1 MSFTATGVV
10 PTSLNANFFSH
21 ANTSRDEP
29 QDSKRIP
36 DLGTDDD
43 DVFSLDMVTMDM
55 DFEQAYSAYIQ
66 MQQKNALVGI
76 ENLQKLK
83 NQSATPTMHDHHTDF
98 YPMSPKAQSSHPQD
112 SSNLNRN
119 SHSLQSNPCH
129 SNAGGYYDSI
139 PGLPLLLPPNEAVS
153 EGAGLFRDGKTANPV
168 GSSSNDG
175 NIDHF
180 FLNTESDA
188 LEKFLDNMALSSS
201 SNPLD
206 LYQNQSSSGSHGR
219 LMLDMHT
226 MDPVERR
233 VPTQRDIPDY
243 IKKEITDAF
252 RHPPVQSLK
261 SFGSNDGSLA
271 SQQLQQHQHHHQQQQ
286 LHLQKEQNHH
296 FTKDNHLQKP
306 AGTEAIN
313 TQLPTPM
320 DSRQVSNASFGE
332 KRSASVFDEDNE
344 GLQSPPWS
352 PTLGKRRRS
361 LTKPLLLLEQKRLNH
376 LHSEQKR
383 RLLCKQAYERCLRL
397 ITNVDDYKYDLVSAS
412 AATSSKKKSKRKQIN
427 KDGLPNLSKHT
438 ALLKVS
444 GEIIKIRNKNDQLR
458 KLIEQY

>member
-1 MSFTATGVV
+1 MSFTATGIA
-10 PTSLNANFFSH
+10 PTSLYLDVYPSNFEAQKRAPELH
-21 ANTSRDEP
+21 TDEE
-29 QDSKRIP
+29 DAF
-36 DLGTDDD
+36 L
-43 DVFSLDMVTMDM
+43 LDMVTMDM
-55 DFEQAYSAYIQ
+55 DFEQAYAAYTQ
-66 MQQKNALVGI
+66 MQQKDALVGI

-83 NQSATPTMHDHHTDF
+83 SQSQQAHSTSKISHGLTKSVPADSDNSKLPYSSEQQNHHT
-98 YPMSPKAQSSHPQD
+98 
-112 SSNLNRN
+112 
-119 SHSLQSNPCH
+119 LQQNHCH
-129 SNAGGYYDSI
+129 SHVNGYYDSI
-139 PGLPLLLPPNEAVS
+139 PGLPLLLPPNEMVTSAGS
-153 EGAGLFRDGKTANPV
+153 GLFCDGKTANPV
-168 GSSSNDG
+168 AQQTKETS

-188 LEKFLDNMALSSS
+188 LEKFLDNMALSSNN
-201 SNPLD
+201 NPLD
-206 LYQNQSSSGSHGR
+206 FYNNQPSAPNGR

-226 MDPVERR
+226 MDPTEEKSQ
-233 VPTQRDIPDY
+233 TQREIPDY

-261 SFGSNDGSLA
+261 SFGSADPITLEEKKLSLA
-271 SQQLQQHQHHHQQQQ
+271 Q
-286 LHLQKEQNHH
+286 
-296 FTKDNHLQKP
+296 P
-306 AGTEAIN
+306 VN

-320 DSRQVSNASFGE
+320 DSRQVSSASCGD
-332 KRSASVFDEDNE
+332 KRSSSAVEEEE

-352 PTLGKRRRS
+352 PTLGQRRRS
-361 LTKPLLLLEQKRLNH
+361 LTKPLLSLEQKRLNH

-444 GEIIKIRNKNDQLR
+444 GEIIKIRNKNEQLR
-458 KLIEQY
+458 KLIERS